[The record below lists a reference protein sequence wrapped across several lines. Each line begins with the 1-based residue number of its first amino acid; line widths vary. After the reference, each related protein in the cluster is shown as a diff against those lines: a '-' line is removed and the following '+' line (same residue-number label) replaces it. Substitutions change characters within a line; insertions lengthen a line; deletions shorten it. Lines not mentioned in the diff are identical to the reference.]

1 MVSLGGNG
9 QVFLTTIQLTD
20 FQSHQWLGSA
30 LSLLCDLRSKVLPC
44 CLVLVQLQAIAV
56 FLKRGVSSSDTPPHF
71 FHLNSCLLDFFQE
84 FSSTT
89 SKVLSTNIPCINC
102 TTMRNAIMRDDMS
115 LVTLSHRV
123 LNFHMKLLETVFGK
137 QNSWS
142 VLFWPN
148 EFELTVWTAVW
159 SCAGGDFTALMDVVL
174 PPNDDTC
181 QSIQV
186 PSSYVLLTVM
196 RDWRLKGTNTSIGCV
211 LSASC
216 LWKKK

>member
-1 MVSLGGNG
+1 MTWFSTVITVRFTLKSFT
-9 QVFLTTIQLTD
+9 V
-20 FQSHQWLGSA
+20 
-30 LSLLCDLRSKVLPC
+30 LSCAGAAASY
-44 CLVLVQLQAIAV
+44 
-56 FLKRGVSSSDTPPHF
+56 RGLFETWGEFSSDTPPHF
-71 FHLNSCLLDFFQE
+71 FHLSSCPLDFFQE

-102 TTMRNAIMRDDMS
+102 TTMRNAIMRKDMS

-148 EFELTVWTAVW
+148 EFEFTVWTAVW
-159 SCAGGDFTALMDVVL
+159 TELLQFESVNVCFLWSCAGGNFTALLDVVL
-174 PPNDDTC
+174 SPNDDTC

-186 PSSYVLLTVM
+186 ASSYVLLTVM

-211 LSASC
+211 LSPSC
-216 LWKKK
+216 LRKKK